1 MKNRRRGLAGLA
13 TKANKHR
20 ARENEKRSASTGQ
33 LLAAK
38 LHKES
43 IVIDGHVHV
52 ISRVFHEGIDPWKA
66 QTTGLIDFARAQQG
80 GVKVIIHALYL
91 EDPYNRYNYTIKHAC
106 RLLEIFHQVM
116 DANSDKMELALN
128 SADVRRIVAKGK
140 MAHILGF
147 EGGFDMDGDLQV
159 LRFFHRVGVRMLQFV
174 HHRTTS
180 SFADSYGDEVQKWNG
195 INDRGRELVSEMNRL
210 GILIDI
216 SHATIPTQ
224 EQIIKTS
231 QAPVVASHVGAKRFS
246 NHPQNLSDELIEA
259 VAKKGGLIGVH
270 GHGSFLCQKYWDW
283 RRLEHETVSWR
294 TEAMQMKREPIDS
307 AEYIDKLDN
316 LLHKEWSEG
325 PTTFYGT
332 PWKKTYPARAP
343 IPTMDDYVATVDYL
357 INLVG
362 DDHVAIGLDLMFG
375 TYWLKDFDAT
385 GYPRITEALVAKGYS
400 AKTIK
405 KILGENWLRVLDA
418 SKA

>member
-1 MKNRRRGLAGLA
+1 MKGRKDRAASA
-13 TKANKHR
+13 TKGKRKTRR
-20 ARENEKRSASTGQ
+20 AAKSSRSKPLS
-33 LLAAK
+33 AAK

-43 IVIDGHVHV
+43 LVIDGHVHV

-66 QTTGLIDFARAQQG
+66 QKTGLIDFARAKQG

-116 DANSDKMELALN
+116 EANSDKMELALD

-147 EGGFDMDGDLQV
+147 EGGFDMDGDLEV

-180 SFADSYGDEVQKWNG
+180 AFADSYGDEVQKWNG
-195 INDRGRELVSEMNRL
+195 INDRGRRLVSEMNRL

-224 EQIIKTS
+224 EQIIETS
-231 QAPVVASHVGAKRFS
+231 KAPVVASHVGAKHFS
-246 NHPQNLSDELIEA
+246 DHPQNLSDELIEA

-294 TEAMQMKREPIDS
+294 TGSMEMIREPIDS

-316 LLHKEWSEG
+316 LLHKEWSAG

-332 PWKKTYPARAP
+332 PWKKTYPAGAP
-343 IPTMDDYVATVDYL
+343 IPTMDDYIATVDYM

-375 TYWLKDFDAT
+375 TFWLKDFDAT
-385 GYPRITEALVAKGYS
+385 SYPRITEALVAKGYS

-418 SKA
+418 SKV

>member
-1 MKNRRRGLAGLA
+1 MKGRKGEAGSVS
-13 TKANKHR
+13 KGKGKKKR
-20 ARENEKRSASTGQ
+20 ASRAKPLSA
-33 LLAAK
+33 AR

-43 IVIDGHVHV
+43 MVIDGHVHV

-66 QTTGLIDFARAQQG
+66 QKTGLIDFARAKQG

-106 RLLEIFHQVM
+106 RLLEIFHQVLE
-116 DANSDKMELALN
+116 ANSDKMELALN

-147 EGGFDMDGDLQV
+147 EGGFDMDGDVEV

-180 SFADSYGDEVQKWNG
+180 SFADSYGDEVQMWNG
-195 INDRGRELVSEMNRL
+195 INERGRKLVREMNRL

-224 EQIIKTS
+224 EQIIKVS
-231 QAPVVASHVGAKRFS
+231 DAPVVASHVGAKHFS
-246 NHPQNLSDELIEA
+246 DHPQNLSDKLIKA

-270 GHGSFLCQKYWDW
+270 GHGSFLSQKYWDW
-283 RRLEHETVSWR
+283 RRYKHETVSWR
-294 TEAMQMKREPIDS
+294 TESMKMERGPIDC

-316 LLHKEWSEG
+316 LLHKEWSDG

-332 PWKKTYPARAP
+332 PWKKTYPAGAP
-343 IPTMDDYVATVDYL
+343 IPTMEDYIATVDYL

-375 TYWLKDFDAT
+375 TFWLKDFDAT
-385 GYPRITEALVAKGYS
+385 SYPRITEALVAKGYS
-400 AKTIK
+400 ARTIK
-405 KILGENWLRVLDA
+405 KILGENWLRVLDTA
-418 SKA
+418 KA

>member
-1 MKNRRRGLAGLA
+1 MIPSKGR
-13 TKANKHR
+13 T
-20 ARENEKRSASTGQ
+20 RSASKREAGAGTRKSLQ
-33 LLAAK
+33 KVSPSLAAAK
-38 LHKES
+38 LHKDS

-52 ISRVFHEGIDPWKA
+52 ISRVFHEHIDPWKA
-66 QTTGLIDFARAQQG
+66 QKTGLIDFARAEQG
-80 GVKVIIHALYL
+80 GVKVIIHALYI
-91 EDPYNRYNYTIKHAC
+91 EDPYNRYNYTIKQAC

-116 DANSDKMELALN
+116 EANSDKMELALT

-140 MAHILGF
+140 MAHVIGL
-147 EGGFDMDGDLQV
+147 EGGFDMDGDMEV

-180 SFADSYGDEVQKWNG
+180 SFADSYGDEVQRWNG
-195 INDRGRELVSEMNRL
+195 INERGRKLVREMNRL

-216 SHATIPTQ
+216 AHATIPTQ
-224 EQIIKTS
+224 EQVIETS
-231 QAPVVASHVGAKRFS
+231 EAPVVASHVGAKHFS

-270 GHGSFLCQKYWDW
+270 GHGSFLSQKYWDW
-283 RRLEHETVSWR
+283 RRLEHETGSWR
-294 TEAMQMKREPIDS
+294 TRSMEMERGPVDS
-307 AEYIDKLDN
+307 AEYIDELDK
-316 LLHKEWSEG
+316 LLHKEWTDG

-332 PWKKTYPARAP
+332 PWKKTYPLGAP
-343 IPTMDDYVATVDYL
+343 VPTMDDYIATVDYL
-357 INLVG
+357 IHLVG

-385 GYPRITEALVAKGYS
+385 CYPKITEALVAKGYS
-400 AKTIK
+400 TTTIK

-418 SKA
+418 ARA